1 MFHIDHDFISSSFKN
16 FLLVTN
22 MRKDCTDSRFYYN
35 CICMRYSILPPLYYP
50 VIMSKYDA
58 LSFSKISGPGT
69 YIFIYVLQLYTG
81 MYEGKVA

>member
-1 MFHIDHDFISSSFKN
+1 
-16 FLLVTN
+16 
-22 MRKDCTDSRFYYN
+22 
-35 CICMRYSILPPLYYP
+35 MRYSILPPLYYP

-58 LSFSKISGPGT
+58 LSFSKISRPGT